1 VRIRPLWGSNHALT
15 RSSDLEFGLGIGF
28 SDHPILRSTDHQI
41 PFVSVSSVAGFLTSI
56 TKCQRLSSDMCRTS
70 VLRKLSLDFETLR
83 NPILDKRLILVV
95 EQFSC
100 SPSGFPQTR
109 RSCEVQ
115 SPRDITAAVTLAHLS
130 AHWQVFLANL
140 NIAVRFAELTSSAA
154 ADSFLLLT
162 RPLGS
167 SKDTG
172 KLPDQSLIER
182 RSEMAIDGNSETFTR

>member
-1 VRIRPLWGSNHALT
+1 LSNKFLAARPVSPKRDAPVRA
-15 RSSDLEFGLGIGF
+15 
-28 SDHPILRSTDHQI
+28 
-41 PFVSVSSVAGFLTSI
+41 
-56 TKCQRLSSDMCRTS
+56 
-70 VLRKLSLDFETLR
+70 
-83 NPILDKRLILVV
+83 
-95 EQFSC
+95 
-100 SPSGFPQTR
+100 
-109 RSCEVQ
+109 EVQ
-115 SPRDITAAVTLAHLS
+115 SPRDIAAAVTLAHLS
-130 AHWQVFLANL
+130 AHWQMLLAKL

>member
-1 VRIRPLWGSNHALT
+1 
-15 RSSDLEFGLGIGF
+15 
-28 SDHPILRSTDHQI
+28 
-41 PFVSVSSVAGFLTSI
+41 
-56 TKCQRLSSDMCRTS
+56 MCRTS